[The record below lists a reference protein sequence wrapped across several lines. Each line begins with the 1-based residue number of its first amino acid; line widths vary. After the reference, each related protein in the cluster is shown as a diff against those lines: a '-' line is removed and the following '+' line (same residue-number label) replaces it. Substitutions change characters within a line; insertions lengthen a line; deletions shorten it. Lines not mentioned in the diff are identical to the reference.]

1 MSLCSIDCSPSRSLD
16 PSLLIGVL
24 LILTTESEKA
34 WLHGEVIGSGSLMV
48 STSPRQGAGASYF
61 GPRAQSLPCDP
72 WEYKPVEYDPTPFF
86 NSKVA
91 TTPLRDPHHV

>member
-1 MSLCSIDCSPSRSLD
+1 MSPTEKKGDRWLSLCSIDCSPSRSLD

-61 GPRAQSLPCDP
+61 SLSICSVVDL
-72 WEYKPVEYDPTPFF
+72 
-86 NSKVA
+86 SA
-91 TTPLRDPHHV
+91 RDSSSD

>member
-61 GPRAQSLPCDP
+61 
-72 WEYKPVEYDPTPFF
+72 
-86 NSKVA
+86 
-91 TTPLRDPHHV
+91 PLSFWSVVDLSARDSSSD